1 MAVVGCSV
9 VGVKSFDVVMNV
21 VILVVPFVLCVNV

>member
-21 VILVVPFVLCVNV
+21 VILVVLCVNV